1 MLLVHLLLETIR
13 LDTFIFSIL
22 NDCDLR
28 AKRLYNMLLKLN
40 CNDPVAVVVRRRYD
54 MAGYRIV
61 LLLFVKDKQQKQKW
75 MESRQ
80 PVLVCARGR
89 LLVEVFVEPCGVE
102 LTAYDTC
109 FPHGNV
115 RTLRLSIPPSKQ
127 LFIFASFH
135 ASFIH
140 QHHHATP
147 P

>member
-1 MLLVHLLLETIR
+1 MVHLLLETIR

-80 PVLVCARGR
+80 PVLVCVRGR
-89 LLVEVFVEPCGVE
+89 LLVEV
-102 LTAYDTC
+102 
-109 FPHGNV
+109 
-115 RTLRLSIPPSKQ
+115 R
-127 LFIFASFH
+127 
-135 ASFIH
+135 
-140 QHHHATP
+140 
-147 P
+147 